1 MKVQLP
7 GGRVV
12 DLRPKG
18 KMRPRKGDSKE
29 MLYAGARDVIR
40 DLGVDPDGLTLAEF
54 HALRAIATHE
64 GWLEEEEV
72 EIACRNCD
80 APAKVKP
87 CAAMPIGP
95 FIDAELD
102 DEELDELLE
111 QGAEHDVPA
120 LGKKI
125 RLGRVTVAQAEPLHR
140 ALAARELDLRPA
152 VVTAMGVIALGES
165 RDPRKISRVL
175 RRCDDRAFGEITNL
189 FLAAHYPLRL
199 FALVICDRCGTRNDV
214 DAPYDREFPPWEESR
229 EASTEDFPSF
239 EEFDALVQRIGEPM
253 ALAAP
258 PPIPI
263 LVVEGG
269 VPACDDGGEPL
280 MGSYVPRHEGDARS
294 PAKPGEITVYF
305 RTFASMWK
313 DDGPF
318 DLEGEVRETIEHELE
333 HHEADLVGHDP
344 KDEEERDEI
353 VREARRVVGKRALA
367 RASAG
372 AFASDFVE
380 FWKRTWLV
388 WFIALIAVVFALLAS
403 R

>member
-1 MKVQLP
+1 MRVQLP

-12 DLRPKG
+12 ELRAKG
-18 KMRPRKGDSKE
+18 KLRPRKGDSKE
-29 MLYAGARDVIR
+29 MLYAGARAVIR
-40 DLGVDPDGLTLAEF
+40 ELGVDVDALTLAEL

-64 GWLEEEEV
+64 GWLEEDEV

-80 APAKVKP
+80 APLKVKP
-87 CAAMPIGP
+87 CAAMPLGP
-95 FIDAELD
+95 FIDSELG

-111 QGAEHDVPA
+111 LEADHEVPA
-120 LGKKI
+120 LGRKI

-152 VVTAMGVIALGES
+152 VVTAMGVLALGDS

-199 FALVICDRCGTRNDV
+199 FALVICEHCGTRNDV

-229 EASTEDFPSF
+229 EASSEEFPSF

-253 ALAAP
+253 VKAAP

-280 MGSYVPRHEGDARS
+280 LGSYVPGHEGDARS
-294 PAKPGEITVYF
+294 PANPGEITVYY
-305 RTFASMWK
+305 RTFAAMWK
-313 DDGPF
+313 DDGPY
-318 DLEGEVRETIEHELE
+318 DVEAEIHETVEHELE
-333 HHEADLVGHDP
+333 HHEAHLLGHDP
-344 KDEEERDEI
+344 KDEEEREEI
-353 VREARRVVGKRALA
+353 AREARRVVGKKALA
-367 RASAG
+367 RASAS
-372 AFASDFVE
+372 ALATDLRE
-380 FWKRTWLV
+380 FWRRTWLV
-388 WFIALIAVVFALLAS
+388 WFVALIAVVIAVLAS